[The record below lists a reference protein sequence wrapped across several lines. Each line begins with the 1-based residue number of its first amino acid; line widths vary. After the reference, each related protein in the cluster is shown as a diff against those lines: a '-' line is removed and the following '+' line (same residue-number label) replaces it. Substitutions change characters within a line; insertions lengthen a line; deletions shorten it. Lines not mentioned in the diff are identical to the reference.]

1 MKKPAPLSQ
10 NELHN
15 QQTNPTTIRT
25 LRHLLAAL
33 ANLQTISAVTPWEE
47 LLLRHVAQQ
56 VGIETERL
64 GGDHD

>member
-1 MKKPAPLSQ
+1 MKKAAPT
-10 NELHN
+10 NEN
-15 QQTNPTTIRT
+15 DQFTQRTNPTTIRT

-33 ANLQTISAVTPWEE
+33 ANLQSLSAVTPWEE

-64 GGDHD
+64 GVRP

>member
-1 MKKPAPLSQ
+1 MKQATPITEVAPY
-10 NELHN
+10 N
-15 QQTNPTTIRT
+15 QQKNPTTIRT

-56 VGIETERL
+56 IGIETERL
-64 GGDHD
+64 GVRP